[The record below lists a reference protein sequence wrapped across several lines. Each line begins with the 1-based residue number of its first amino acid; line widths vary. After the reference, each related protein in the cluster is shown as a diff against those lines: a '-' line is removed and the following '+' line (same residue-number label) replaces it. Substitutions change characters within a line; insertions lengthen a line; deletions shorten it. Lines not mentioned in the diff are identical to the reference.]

1 MRKPLV
7 QGLILVLYAAVPAW
21 GQESAPYPIG
31 EIVVTGQ
38 RPPAERITTLRVA
51 DSSDLRAVDARTLAD
66 ALPLLPGVTTRL
78 AAEGVPRIDVRG
90 YRTRHVTL
98 LLDGI
103 PINSTFDG
111 QFDPTL
117 IPAELIERVK
127 LTTGAPSVLYG
138 QGGLGGVL
146 NVVTRRADAPFVG
159 DARLEVRETGA
170 WSARGSAGARRGRW
184 DGFVSGSA
192 VTQDAF
198 PSWAI
203 SPSVGA
209 YPAGAA
215 RANSGRERYSAFGKV
230 GFAASPT
237 FRLAA
242 TGEWLGGDYGVP
254 PSIIDNPAD
263 SFAQRPVFERVERLQ
278 GGRLQLAASALPT
291 ERLSLRAWTFGNWLE
306 DETSRFAD
314 SAYDVSSVPGDSGTS
329 RAETASRTL
338 GGQVQ
343 LGWSLGRAGR
353 LTAATGVEGDRWE
366 ATTFFTPAPS
376 GAGGGGGD
384 GGGGGGGGGGGDT
397 GGGTGGGG
405 GGGGGGGAGGGGAG
419 GLRTAGV

>member
-1 MRKPLV
+1 MRTKLLP
-7 QGLILVLYAAVPAW
+7 VLLLASCPAASAW
-21 GQESAPYPIG
+21 AQEQTPYPIG

-51 DSSDLRAVDARTLAD
+51 DSTDLRAVDARTLAD

-146 NVVTRRADAPFVG
+146 NVVTRRAEAAFTG
-159 DARLEVRETGA
+159 DARLEARETGA
-170 WSARGSAGARRGRW
+170 WMARGSAGARRGRW
-184 DGFVSGSA
+184 DGFVSGTA
-192 VTQDAF
+192 LAQDAF
-198 PSWAI
+198 PSWAL
-203 SPSVGA
+203 SPTLSL
-209 YPAGAA
+209 YPAGAT

-242 TGEWLGGDYGVP
+242 TGEWLGGNYGVP

-263 SFAQRPVFERVERLQ
+263 SFAQRPIFERVERLQ
-278 GGRLQLAASALPT
+278 GGRLQFAASALPA

-306 DETSRFAD
+306 DETSTFAD
-314 SAYDVSSVPGDSGTS
+314 DRYDASTVPGDSGTS
-329 RAETASRTL
+329 RAETAARTL

-353 LTAATGVEGDRWE
+353 LIAATGVEGDRWE
-366 ATTFFTPAPS
+366 ATTYFTPAPS
-376 GAGGGGGD
+376 GS
-384 GGGGGGGGGGGDT
+384 GGGGGGGGGGD
-397 GGGTGGGG
+397 
-405 GGGGGGGAGGGGAG
+405 
-419 GLRTAGV
+419 RKSVV